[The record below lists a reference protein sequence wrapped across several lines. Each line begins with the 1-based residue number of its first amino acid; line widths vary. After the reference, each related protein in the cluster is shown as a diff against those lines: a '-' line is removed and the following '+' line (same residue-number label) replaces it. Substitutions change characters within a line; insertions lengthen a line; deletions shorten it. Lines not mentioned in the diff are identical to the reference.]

1 MGLRVSLESCAR
13 PCVYN
18 CLKDLW
24 NEILGASVPVKLQ
37 EASGITAAEQVLEKN
52 QDSTT
57 LGSSPDVSNSALQVQ
72 GVGELFFIQGVH

>member
-1 MGLRVSLESCAR
+1 MGLRVSLESCAS

-18 CLKDLW
+18 CLKDFW

-52 QDSTT
+52 QASTT
-57 LGSSPDVSNSALQVQ
+57 LGNGLDVSNSALED
-72 GVGELFFIQGVH
+72 VGELFFIQGVR